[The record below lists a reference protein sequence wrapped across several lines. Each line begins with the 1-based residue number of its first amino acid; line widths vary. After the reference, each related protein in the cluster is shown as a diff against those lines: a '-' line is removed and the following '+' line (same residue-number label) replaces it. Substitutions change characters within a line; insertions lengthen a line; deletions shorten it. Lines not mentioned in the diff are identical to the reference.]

1 MTERRFHEGD
11 TFSIPPMEYR
21 LVQGK
26 KSPDDLRLDWRWVGA
41 NGRSMWQPIS
51 LDQVAFIVD
60 ALADNEN
67 VLYPPPRYDG
77 GARVLSFVRMAYRD
91 GYERALASLH
101 QERQNKANKDA
112 RLFEIESSQ
121 QTDAQH

>member
-41 NGRSMWQPIS
+41 NGRSMWQPVS

-77 GARVLSFVRMAYRD
+77 GARVLSFVRMVGECPRSLPSGPMRGRLIA
-91 GYERALASLH
+91 GHSPQAEQALAPPQPGS
-101 QERQNKANKDA
+101 
-112 RLFEIESSQ
+112 
-121 QTDAQH
+121 